1 MMMRKFQTAR
11 YNVSG
16 VQTPADGWM
25 HVRSHVTLPD
35 AEAGGG
41 WIQGREPFHATEV
54 RRISRQRS
62 FTVPFNGAALFL
74 CLLFVAFG
82 AAALSKAVKKA
93 EITKNIVS
101 MEESIDTTLRDNA
114 ELTLEV
120 AAARDSA
127 HISYLAVQNLGMID
141 SKTVEAV
148 PVVAP
153 ETRPAKTAQ
162 TTQVHSSFYDAR
174 DGMISGSR

>member
-1 MMMRKFQTAR
+1 MMMRKFQKAP
-11 YNVSG
+11 YSVSG
-16 VQTPADGWM
+16 VQTPSEGWM
-25 HVRSHVTLPD
+25 HVRSHVTVPD
-35 AEAGGG
+35 GEAGES
-41 WIQGREPFHATEV
+41 WSLGREPYHATEV
-54 RRISRQRS
+54 RRIRRQRS

-82 AAALSKAVKKA
+82 AAALSKAAKKA
-93 EITKNIVS
+93 EITRNIET
-101 MEESIDTTLRDNA
+101 MEESIVQAIQDTA
-114 ELTLEV
+114 ELSLEV

-153 ETRPAKTAQ
+153 ETRPANTVQ
-162 TTQVHSSFYDAR
+162 TLLVHSSFYVAR
-174 DGMISGSR
+174 DGTVSGSR